1 MKKLLIASAV
11 AMTLSASAYAEPTTQ
26 LKLTGL
32 LTNDACSPT
41 LSESTGVVDFG
52 THHIS
57 NLKATEDNQM
67 GYKDL
72 TLTIECSV
80 ASKVS
85 WNISD
90 NKQST
95 VTRITIENAGMGTGA
110 EAWSTSDL
118 FGAGVTAGNVNIG
131 AYSVAVDYNNSMVDS
146 TKAALLFGSPDAV
159 TTGVG
164 WVISD
169 SDARSLGRN
178 DGFQNFTVGEAGNAA
193 PVAFKLA
200 TFPIR
205 VALAIEDTN
214 TLAITDTTPID
225 GSATITLHYL

>member
-1 MKKLLIASAV
+1 
-11 AMTLSASAYAEPTTQ
+11 
-26 LKLTGL
+26 
-32 LTNDACSPT
+32 
-41 LSESTGVVDFG
+41 
-52 THHIS
+52 
-57 NLKATEDNQM
+57 M